1 MKLEEKMIKNSYT
14 CNFKLMLD
22 TFHVGFQQLCVPSPP
37 FPIGPCQ
44 SVQTGTNLQ
53 VRSPVSVDDRKRTTE
68 SGL

>member
-1 MKLEEKMIKNSYT
+1 
-14 CNFKLMLD
+14 MLD

-37 FPIGPCQ
+37 FSIGPCQ

-68 SGL
+68 SGLW